1 MYYFFGDGKVE
12 FSAALLQS
20 SVSHDPFRKNSKM
33 LIWCSKIISYYYQC
47 WKQLCYLIFPWGKK
61 NQYSLMI

>member
-47 WKQLCYLIFPWGKK
+47 WKQLCYL
-61 NQYSLMI
+61 